1 MFVIERHLC
10 LSDGKQIRKMLV
22 FELNTGGV
30 QAGFFRPESHFF
42 HPYRSLFSI
51 YNNALQ
57 MQAAILLPPLRPLAT
72 I

>member
-1 MFVIERHLC
+1 
-10 LSDGKQIRKMLV
+10 MLV
-22 FELNTGGV
+22 FELNTGDV
-30 QAGFFRPESHFF
+30 QAGFFRPEIHFSRPESHFF